1 MKEIANP
8 LARWSL
14 RAERAA
20 LGLTQAQLAA
30 RLQVNESTV
39 RRAER
44 RRESGELWRF
54 ALRGLAA
61 ELWREHIGRSLQ
73 LVRFGARVQDS
84 NRRRNA
90 ALKGKWRSRTA
101 AEIAE
106 LRYPDSAVEVL
117 TGDSNDSQ

>member
-1 MKEIANP
+1 MSEPANP
-8 LARWSL
+8 LQRWSL
-14 RAERAA
+14 RAERAG

-61 ELWREHIGRSLQ
+61 ELWREHIARSLQ

-101 AEIAE
+101 EEIAG
-106 LRYPDSAVEVL
+106 LRYPD
-117 TGDSNDSQ
+117 